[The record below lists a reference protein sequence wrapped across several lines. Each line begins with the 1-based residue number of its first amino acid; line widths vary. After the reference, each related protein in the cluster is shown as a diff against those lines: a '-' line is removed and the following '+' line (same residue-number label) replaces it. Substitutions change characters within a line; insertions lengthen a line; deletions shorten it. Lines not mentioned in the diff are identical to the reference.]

1 MTVRYTSA
9 TCSDSQL
16 IYNKLIY
23 KLVYNRC
30 ELQPIYSGYAAHASG
45 PTRALSTG
53 LSRPSYWIDKA
64 PNWKTVETFHEL
76 GGVQEYFEVLWRG

>member
-23 KLVYNRC
+23 NKLIYKLIYKLVYNRC
-30 ELQPIYSGYAAHASG
+30 ELQPIYS
-45 PTRALSTG
+45 
-53 LSRPSYWIDKA
+53 
-64 PNWKTVETFHEL
+64 
-76 GGVQEYFEVLWRG
+76 

>member
-30 ELQPIYSGYAAHASG
+30 ELQPIYS
-45 PTRALSTG
+45 
-53 LSRPSYWIDKA
+53 
-64 PNWKTVETFHEL
+64 
-76 GGVQEYFEVLWRG
+76 

>member
-16 IYNKLIY
+16 IYD

-53 LSRPSYWIDKA
+53 LSRPSYWIDKP

-76 GGVQEYFEVLWRG
+76 GGVQEYFEVLWGG